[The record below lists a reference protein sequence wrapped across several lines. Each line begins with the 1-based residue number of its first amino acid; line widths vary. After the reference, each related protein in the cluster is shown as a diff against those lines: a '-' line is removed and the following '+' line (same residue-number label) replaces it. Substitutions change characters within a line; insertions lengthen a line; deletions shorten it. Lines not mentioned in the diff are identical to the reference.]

1 MRAVNTKW
9 MIAMLLPVAL
19 AMLAGCGT
27 LSKDV
32 ANDGTG
38 AQTLV
43 WPDASHARPKGG
55 TYPSIDALRRIQVG
69 TTKAQ
74 IQNLLGP
81 PHFNEGVWGVREWNY
96 LFNFRQNGGVI
107 TCEYKVLFDHDHVA
121 HSIYWSPD
129 SCAALLAPP
138 PMAVQEAPPPP
149 VLKEPL
155 RLSADALFD
164 FNRAELKPEGREQLA
179 GLLQQLRAASQVEQL
194 RITGY
199 TDRIGSE
206 SYNLALSQRRAES
219 VRDYLAANGV
229 SADAMQVEGRGNAD
243 PVAECPDGG
252 SRADLIACLQPNRRV
267 EISGIAK

>member
-19 AMLAGCGT
+19 SMLAGC
-27 LSKDV
+27 
-32 ANDGTG
+32 
-38 AQTLV
+38 
-43 WPDASHARPKGG
+43 
-55 TYPSIDALRRIQVG
+55 RIQPG
-69 TTKAQ
+69 TTKAP

-81 PHFNEGVWGVREWNY
+81 PHFNEGVWAVREWDY

-138 PMAVQEAPPPP
+138 PMAVQEAPPP

-164 FNRAELKPEGREQLA
+164 FNRAELKPEGREQLS

-199 TDRIGSE
+199 TDRIGSD

-229 SADAMQVEGRGNAD
+229 PADAMQVEGRGKAD

-252 SRADLIACLQPNRRV
+252 RRADLIACLAPNRRV